1 MSVVS
6 FTQSVYQV
14 KENIGVVKIGVER
27 TGDLSKSASV
37 NVSNTSSTSSGRG
50 TRGLGYYLEIGTTSE
65 TLNWNA
71 GEGGI
76 KYATINITDDVII
89 EKTEMVPLSLTSLV
103 NCTRGII
110 STANLEITDDDSTLP
125 KHQWVGTALQF
136 ENPDGTWG
144 NAIDLKGDRGEK
156 GEKGEKGDKGD
167 RGEQGIQGLPGL
179 PGTQGIQG
187 LPGIPGSKGD
197 KGDKGDRGEQG
208 LMGLP
213 GIPGP
218 KGDKGEK
225 GDQGL
230 MGLPGEV
237 SFDQLYEAISNH
249 TQSQP
254 HLSEAYFR
262 PSSLGGSY
270 SINHAAGW
278 YDYHTAGNTI
288 QIHKA
293 GRIGIINGM
302 LQRFSPNSSQ
312 VMITGLPSWFRPIYK
327 TMSVGWALINNVQTP
342 VQVEITREGTIQLI
356 HPVNTSNITWVNINL
371 TFVTAS

>member
-6 FTQSVYQV
+6 FVKSIYQV
-14 KENIGVVKIGVER
+14 KESDGIVKVGVER

-37 NVSNTSSTSSGRG
+37 NVSNTSSTSSGRA
-50 TRGLGYYLEIGTTSE
+50 TRGVDYSIDGTTSE
-65 TLNWNA
+65 TLTWMA

-76 KYATINITDDVII
+76 KYATFNIIDDVIV
-89 EKTEMVPLSLTSLV
+89 ERTEFIPLSLTGLV
-103 NCTRGII
+103 NCARGDIP
-110 STANLEITDDDSTLP
+110 TATLEIIDDDWYVA

-144 NAIDLKGDRGEK
+144 NAVNLKGDRGE
-156 GEKGEKGDKGD
+156 
-167 RGEQGIQGLPGL
+167 
-179 PGTQGIQG
+179 
-187 LPGIPGSKGD
+187 KGD

-213 GIPGP
+213 GIPGSKGDKGD
-218 KGDKGEK
+218 KGDKGE
-225 GDQGL
+225 QGL

-262 PSSLGGSY
+262 PSSLGGIY
-270 SINHAAGW
+270 RINHAAGW
-278 YDYHTAGNTI
+278 YDYHAAGNTI
-288 QIHKA
+288 QIHKV
-293 GRIGIINGM
+293 GRVGIINGM
-302 LQRFSPNSSQ
+302 LQRFNPNSSQ
-312 VMITGLPSWFRPIYK
+312 VMITDLPSRFTPIYK
-327 TMSVGWALINNVQTP
+327 TMSVGWALINGVHTP

-356 HPVNTSNITWVNINL
+356 HPVNTNNITWVNINL